1 MREGCNSHGYT
12 DREQV
17 PALTSASLASP
28 LVESYDISKW
38 LCEKQ
43 PELIPS
49 EHRETIQS
57 LMDKLYD
64 FHAKTLTIG
73 SDEKK
78 HGIPNRAAE
87 LLEQKDLTEPH
98 RRALEMK
105 SVL

>member
-1 MREGCNSHGYT
+1 VRCCTNN
-12 DREQV
+12 EQV
-17 PALTSASLASP
+17 PALTSPALPSP
-28 LVESYDISKW
+28 ITDSYGISKW

-43 PELIPS
+43 PELVPE

-57 LMDKLYD
+57 IMDTLYS

-73 SDEKK
+73 PDERK

-87 LLEQKDLTEPH
+87 LLEKKDLTESH
-98 RRALEMK
+98 RRALELK